1 MLVQN
6 LHLPTLKLCQ
16 RLALLAPLQ
25 DDMVPRLAIVN
36 FKFLLDMVMH
46 GTKATNRSLAEQD
59 ATAPGGNRRA
69 LAAPGDKIIDLNYD
83 YSVVRLTARLAK
95 GRVYSTM
102 YPSGQ
107 NVISY
112 LPLILKGHLV
122 AFIFS
127 SSIVGSCPNTA
138 YCSSSHPHTFSPN
151 RCA

>member
-95 GRVYSTM
+95 GRGLFHYVSV
-102 YPSGQ
+102 GAEHD
-107 NVISY
+107 
-112 LPLILKGHLV
+112 ILFTTSVERALGGFHLL
-122 AFIFS
+122 FEH
-127 SSIVGSCPNTA
+127 CW
-138 YCSSSHPHTFSPN
+138 
-151 RCA
+151 